1 MSSRG
6 WWWQRLHPALRV
18 VLAVA
23 YFGIAIALIVVA
35 VTPSFHSD
43 SAGPADAT
51 QDQVSEFVTTEA
63 EPSSTEPPSE
73 EEQSVVVLSGVD
85 LYEDNCSSCHGSS
98 LEGGVGPA
106 LDAGSEAAE
115 ETDSRLTAPIHDGK
129 RAMPAFG
136 GSLTDEQIE
145 LIVEFL
151 RESQNG

>member
-1 MSSRG
+1 
-6 WWWQRLHPALRV
+6 V

-23 YFGIAIALIVVA
+23 YFGIAVAIIVVA

-43 SAGPADAT
+43 SADPAAAT
-51 QDQVSEFVTTEA
+51 QESEPVATDAEPPSTEA
-63 EPSSTEPPSE
+63 PSTEAPSE
-73 EEQSVVVLSGVD
+73 EEEAVAVLTGAE
-85 LYEDNCSSCHGSS
+85 LYDTNCSSCHGSS
-98 LEGGVGPA
+98 LEGGVGPR

-115 ETDSRLTAPIHDGK
+115 ETDGRLTALIHDGK

-136 GSLTDEQIE
+136 GSLTDEQID